1 MKLKVKKLIKK
12 LNNSMFDVAAA
23 PMYIMLF
30 GVPAL
35 IGLLIGLLVWF
46 AVKAI
51 MKIYQNKK
59 REEENH

>member
-1 MKLKVKKLIKK
+1 MKLKVKKMIKK
-12 LNNSMFDVAAA
+12 LNNCMFDVAAA

-35 IGLLIGLLVWF
+35 IGLFLGFLLWF

-51 MKIYQNKK
+51 MKIYQDKK
-59 REEENH
+59 REEEKH

>member
-23 PMYIMLF
+23 PLF
-30 GVPAL
+30 IVIFGIPILLAL
-35 IGLLIGLLVWF
+35 AVAGLVYF
-46 AVKAI
+46 AVKAV
-51 MKIYQNKK
+51 MKIYQNKR

>member
-1 MKLKVKKLIKK
+1 MKQKWNRLIKK
-12 LNNSMFDVAAA
+12 LNNRMFDVAAA

-35 IGLLIGLLVWF
+35 IGLFIGLLVWF

-51 MKIYQNKK
+51 MKIYQDKK
-59 REEENH
+59 REEEKH